1 MIKIIIFIF
10 LCILIVVYYNILHVW
25 LMDGCVY
32 LCVTV
37 SRLFLYVSM
46 NKIFTD
52 NLYWKVLIM
61 N

>member
-1 MIKIIIFIF
+1 
-10 LCILIVVYYNILHVW
+10 
-25 LMDGCVY
+25 MDGCVY